1 MVVHKWQQCNYAPK
15 IALED
20 EQKTLFIIFFLLFL
34 CKISE
39 IENEICSI
47 IHCFL

>member
-20 EQKTLFIIFFLLFL
+20 EQKTLLFFFLLFL

-39 IENEICSI
+39 IENEIFSI